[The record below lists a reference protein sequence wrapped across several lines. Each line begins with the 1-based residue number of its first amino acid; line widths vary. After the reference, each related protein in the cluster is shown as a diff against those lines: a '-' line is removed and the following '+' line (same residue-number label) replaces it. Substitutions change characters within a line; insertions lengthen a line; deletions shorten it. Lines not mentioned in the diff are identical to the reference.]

1 MMLLAAC
8 QEVTFQ
14 VPQPAGVSALK
25 EIPPVLQGAYRAAD
39 DSDTLVID
47 ARGYRLKDAT
57 GRDWLGRGT
66 LSDTLIVKEYQG
78 YYFVNFKADQHWV
91 LRVLKV
97 KPAGLSFLAIEL
109 GDSAQR
115 QATLKRISKVLTIT
129 EVHSESDGDIFY
141 LVNPTPAQL
150 MQLIKNG
157 VFTTRTLE
165 KMQ

>member
-1 MMLLAAC
+1 
-8 QEVTFQ
+8 
-14 VPQPAGVSALK
+14 
-25 EIPPVLQGAYRAAD
+25 
-39 DSDTLVID
+39 
-47 ARGYRLKDAT
+47 
-57 GRDWLGRGT
+57 
-66 LSDTLIVKEYQG
+66 
-78 YYFVNFKADQHWV
+78 V

-129 EVHSESDGDIFY
+129 EVRSESDGDIFY